1 MPVIESQTINQFDNN
16 SDNLKIVFF
25 TFTDHFQQDK
35 IYKFQQ
41 AQKNSKFI
49 TTTVGVLLSL

>member
-1 MPVIESQTINQFDNN
+1 MPVIESQTINQFGSN

-35 IYKFQQ
+35 IYNFQQ
-41 AQKNSKFI
+41 AQKN
-49 TTTVGVLLSL
+49 